1 MRRVGVE
8 LAINE
13 QTVCILARGLDNEDD
28 WDEMTSSEFRSN
40 ILKDLTVEIVN
51 TFYDRGELTYVYT
64 VKDAGSLQACFLDL
78 ETGVHLCDYTPLQK
92 LLSMGSIDDIK
103 VIQKEDDN
111 ITLSIL
117 NEVIMISETK
127 LISFTNKK
135 SIIQIIM

>member
-64 VKDAGSLQACFLDL
+64 VKDTGSLQACFLDL

-92 LLSMGSIDDIK
+92 LLSMDSIDDIK

>member
-51 TFYDRGELTYVYT
+51 TFYDRGELTYAYT
-64 VKDAGSLQACFLDL
+64 VKDADSLQACFLDL

-92 LLSMGSIDDIK
+92 LLSMDSIDDIK

-135 SIIQIIM
+135 SIIQILM